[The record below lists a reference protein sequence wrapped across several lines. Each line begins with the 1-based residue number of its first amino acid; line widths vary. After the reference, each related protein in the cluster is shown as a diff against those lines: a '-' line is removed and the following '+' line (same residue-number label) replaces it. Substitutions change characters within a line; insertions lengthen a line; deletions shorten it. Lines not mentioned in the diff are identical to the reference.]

1 MLNIYGRM
9 YNVEERAIHEFAEE
23 VNRRDEPG
31 TLLPLAPLSAV
42 PRKYIRGEED
52 AQALTEQIVC
62 LLTGY
67 AQTTPATCLLMDF
80 RAGLHR
86 PFVV

>member
-1 MLNIYGRM
+1 MEIRRKSGHFELDPVRKEQFHILTFAETGFAMLNIYGRM

-42 PRKYIRGEED
+42 PRKYIRGE
-52 AQALTEQIVC
+52 
-62 LLTGY
+62 
-67 AQTTPATCLLMDF
+67 
-80 RAGLHR
+80 
-86 PFVV
+86 